1 MNLSLCFST
10 CPNDTFMFDAL
21 VNKRIDLQGLKFDV
35 ALADIEELNKNAL
48 RAIPD
53 ITKISINAYGA
64 VSENYQL
71 LSSGSALG
79 RGVGPL
85 VVSKRKIYPDEVRYA
100 KIAIPGVQTT
110 ANLLFSLAYPDA
122 NDKKVYLFSDI
133 EDVVLSNEV
142 DVGVVIHETRFT
154 YQKRG
159 LIKLNDL
166 GDFWETE
173 TGLPIPLGGIAI
185 RRDLSQNVKVL
196 VQQLIAQSVN
206 FAFANPDISTNY
218 VRTYAQE
225 MDVEIMRKHIQL
237 YVNSYSADL
246 GDSGRSAI
254 NFLLEKGRSLK
265 FFDQLVTPI
274 FV

>member
-21 VNKRIDLQGLKFDV
+21 VNKRLDLQGLKFDV

-154 YQKRG
+154 YQNRG

-206 FAFANPDISTNY
+206 FAFANPDLSTNY

-265 FFDQLVTPI
+265 FFDQLVTPV

>member
-35 ALADIEELNKNAL
+35 ALADIEELNKNAI

-206 FAFANPDISTNY
+206 FAFANPDLSTNY

-265 FFDQLVTPI
+265 FFDQLVTPV

>member
-64 VSENYQL
+64 VSKNYQL

-206 FAFANPDISTNY
+206 FAFANPDLSTNY

-265 FFDQLVTPI
+265 FFDQLVTPV

>member
-35 ALADIEELNKNAL
+35 ALADIEELNKNAI

-64 VSENYQL
+64 VSANYQL

-142 DVGVVIHETRFT
+142 DIGVVIHETRFT

-159 LIKLNDL
+159 LIKLTDL
-166 GDFWETE
+166 GDFLETE

-206 FAFANPDISTNY
+206 FAFANPELSTNY

-265 FFDQLVTPI
+265 FFDQLVTPV

>member
-21 VNKRIDLQGLKFDV
+21 VNKRLDLQGLKFDV

-206 FAFANPDISTNY
+206 FAFANPDLSTNY

-265 FFDQLVTPI
+265 FFDQLVTPV

>member
-133 EDVVLSNEV
+133 EDVVLSNEM

-166 GDFWETE
+166 GVFWETE

-206 FAFANPDISTNY
+206 FAFANPDLSTNY

-225 MDVEIMRKHIQL
+225 MDVEVMRKHIQL

-254 NFLLEKGRSLK
+254 NFLLEKGHSLK

>member
-265 FFDQLVTPI
+265 FFDQLVTPV

>member
-154 YQKRG
+154 YQNRG

-265 FFDQLVTPI
+265 FFDQLVTPV

>member
-35 ALADIEELNKNAL
+35 ALADIEELNKNAI

-206 FAFANPDISTNY
+206 FAFANPDLSTNY

-225 MDVEIMRKHIQL
+225 MDVEVMRKHIQL

-265 FFDQLVTPI
+265 FFDQLVTPV

>member
-206 FAFANPDISTNY
+206 FAFENPDLSTNY

-225 MDVEIMRKHIQL
+225 MDVEVMRKHIQL

-265 FFDQLVTPI
+265 FFDQLVTPV

>member
-1 MNLSLCFST
+1 MKLSLCFST

-21 VNKRIDLQGLKFDV
+21 VNKHIDLQGLEFDV
-35 ALADIEELNKNAL
+35 ALADIEELNKNAF

-64 VSENYQL
+64 VSANYQL

-110 ANLLFSLAYPDA
+110 ANLLFSLAYPNA
-122 NDKKVYLFSDI
+122 KDKKVYLFSEI
-133 EDVVLSNEV
+133 EEVVLSSEA
-142 DVGVVIHETRFT
+142 DIGVVIHETRFT

-185 RRDLSQNVKVL
+185 RRDLPQNVKVL

-206 FAFANPDISTNY
+206 FAFANQNFSVDY
-218 VRTYAQE
+218 VRSHAQE
-225 MDVEIMRKHIQL
+225 MDVAVMRKHIQL
-237 YVNSYSADL
+237 YVNSYSVDL
-246 GDSGRSAI
+246 GHSGRSAVS
-254 NFLLEKGRSLK
+254 FLLEKGRLLN
-265 FFDQLVTPI
+265 FFSELVTPV

>member
-1 MNLSLCFST
+1 
-10 CPNDTFMFDAL
+10 MFDAL

-206 FAFANPDISTNY
+206 FAFANPDLSTNY

-265 FFDQLVTPI
+265 FFDQLVTPV

>member
-35 ALADIEELNKNAL
+35 ALADIEELNKNAFC
-48 RAIPD
+48 AIPD

-64 VSENYQL
+64 VSANYQL

-166 GDFWETE
+166 GDYWETE

-206 FAFANPDISTNY
+206 FAFANPDLSTNY

-225 MDVEIMRKHIQL
+225 MDVEVMRKHIQL

-265 FFDQLVTPI
+265 FFDQLVTPV

>member
-133 EDVVLSNEV
+133 EDVVLSNEM

-206 FAFANPDISTNY
+206 FAFANPDLSTNY

-265 FFDQLVTPI
+265 FFDQLVTPV

>member
-206 FAFANPDISTNY
+206 FAFANPDLSTNY

-265 FFDQLVTPI
+265 FFDQLVTPV